1 MIFYLRH
8 NKNTKVDYKSDILET
23 ISPKAY
29 KHVCSGFYVM
39 MVHLTCLI
47 ILYDKQLTSH
57 ENHMV
62 LGFWIVMMIS
72 INVLIFEYY
81 RTLKRKVE
89 ER

>member
-1 MIFYLRH
+1 
-8 NKNTKVDYKSDILET
+8 
-23 ISPKAY
+23 
-29 KHVCSGFYVM
+29 M